1 MKRECEQVRER
12 GFQAERDEDRFRRLG
27 EELCI
32 NEDPT
37 EVLSGP
43 GEE

>member
-1 MKRECEQVRER
+1 MKRECERVGER
-12 GFQAERDEDRFRRLG
+12 GFQAEQGKDRVRRLG
-27 EELCI
+27 EELCT